1 MTPGLI
7 DGHLHLSLGG
17 TQLVHELALD
27 PTDEA
32 DTILAK
38 VSEWTNRLEPGE
50 WVIGGNIGSGVLPSL
65 NNVEFL
71 EQLDAASNGHPLLLR
86 DDTIHNRQINSV
98 ALAAMGIN
106 SDSPDPDGGTYVH
119 DEQGR
124 LTGALWELT

>member
-1 MTPGLI
+1 M
-7 DGHLHLSLGG
+7 
-17 TQLVHELALD
+17 
-27 PTDEA
+27 
-32 DTILAK
+32 
-38 VSEWTNRLEPGE
+38 
-50 WVIGGNIGSGVLPSL
+50 
-65 NNVEFL
+65 EFL

-106 SDSPDPDGGTYVH
+106 SDSPDPDGGTYVR